1 MTDKDLTPRVLAGL
15 VLGED
20 PAKFL
25 GFRIMPDRSVVVL
38 DQVGRKFIL
47 SLAEL
52 DRESERVIA
61 QRLHARGR
69 ALIQDLKDGAAK
81 IPPLPSPATPKVRSV
96 ATSQTRAPI
105 RSNPSGTSKP
115 KPASKPK
122 TRPS

>member
-52 DRESERVIA
+52 NRENERVIA

-69 ALIQDLKDGAAK
+69 ALIQDLKDGSAK
-81 IPPLPSPATPKVRSV
+81 IPPLPSPAMPKVRSV
-96 ATSQTRAPI
+96 ATSSKRAP
-105 RSNPSGTSKP
+105 SK
-115 KPASKPK
+115 AAAAAKPK
-122 TRPS
+122 TTTKPRPS

>member
-69 ALIQDLKDGAAK
+69 ALIQDLKDGASSMTVAK
-81 IPPLPSPATPKVRSV
+81 ITPRDANRKSGLHSTLPSMRWF
-96 ATSQTRAPI
+96 
-105 RSNPSGTSKP
+105 GGY
-115 KPASKPK
+115 
-122 TRPS
+122 

>member
-69 ALIQDLKDGAAK
+69 AMVEDIKAAK
-81 IPPLPSPATPKVRSV
+81 ITKPMVRSL

-105 RSNPSGTSKP
+105 RSNPSGASKP